1 MVNHVS
7 NLATESQD
15 GIKRLTVTI
24 ERRLN
29 LSYVHSVAIWMVSQF
44 KKIPTRIELEDML
57 LLLCRDSYMYEIY
70 ENSKTFSDYN
80 ITREEY
86 VELEQRIIDWFKF

>member
-1 MVNHVS
+1 MVNRVS

-29 LSYVHSVAIWMVSQF
+29 FNYVHSVAIWMVSQF
-44 KKIPTRIELEDML
+44 RKIPTRTELEDML
-57 LLLCRDSYMYEIY
+57 LLLCRDSYMYELY
-70 ENSKTFSDYN
+70 ENSKTFSDYGVS
-80 ITREEY
+80 RDDSL
-86 VELEQRIIDWFKF
+86 ELEHKVKDWFSF